1 MQKYEKLLLS
11 ELRIALYDNTEE
23 FSLTHERLAKAVT
36 LNENLLSLGYTLNA
50 KDIILLAQS
59 LSLDTFYHSLLF
71 LMDEIPAKPMYPDFP
86 TQVMEIDEA
95 TYRMHQLVHYFSTYG
110 VESLFPVEV
119 AKGWLPNVKESIKT
133 REDDKLLEAK
143 VLELIPQTNQYQ
155 TPFFRILSKRE
166 RMTIPEKEIISMA
179 CIHIPEHILK
189 DTSIQFKENLL
200 ELSWVFFETM
210 KKEQFIKAMSSI
222 CQHTGDVLRVISYV
236 YKRNHYHFTKSNKK
250 MFVRVLESFPISDF
264 KVNIMISNKKRE
276 ETLFALQALDYQEYS
291 RSRKHNQAVKSLRQK
306 ELHSWY
312 SKVHD
317 LLSIK
322 DENAVSFIGQ
332 HPGTLLR
339 MVSWLVRLG
348 YSSEKIQMEL
358 IQHVESLSMQT
369 LVSILTHFGQEFEGE
384 KEEEARDVYHICL
397 AVFEAKAT
405 TLKTALTG
413 RSVYLEMNNIS
424 LENSLIE
431 TNSKSQEGGYIR
443 SGLALKIPDAVKRLR
458 FFVYWND
465 KRRVDIDLH
474 AFARNLEGE
483 DIHIGWNSHYKKEG
497 IVMSGD
503 ITHSNAAEYIDVDL
517 ENQSLDFVNA
527 SINIFSGYD
536 NFKDIDE
543 CFVGMLAVNQLGEDV
558 KLYNKKNCFFSHH
571 LKGVGRAMNYGYIDV
586 KRRILIFNGSQDEGT
601 GKKKVSQFTLQTY
614 LEALLTGQG
623 CILVNNKEEAE
634 VILTL
639 EKAKEAK
646 EVSLLDNNFFME
658 A

>member
-1 MQKYEKLLLS
+1 
-11 ELRIALYDNTEE
+11 
-23 FSLTHERLAKAVT
+23 
-36 LNENLLSLGYTLNA
+36 
-50 KDIILLAQS
+50 
-59 LSLDTFYHSLLF
+59 
-71 LMDEIPAKPMYPDFP
+71 
-86 TQVMEIDEA
+86 
-95 TYRMHQLVHYFSTYG
+95 
-110 VESLFPVEV
+110 
-119 AKGWLPNVKESIKT
+119 
-133 REDDKLLEAK
+133 
-143 VLELIPQTNQYQ
+143 
-155 TPFFRILSKRE
+155 
-166 RMTIPEKEIISMA
+166 
-179 CIHIPEHILK
+179 
-189 DTSIQFKENLL
+189 
-200 ELSWVFFETM
+200 
-210 KKEQFIKAMSSI
+210 
-222 CQHTGDVLRVISYV
+222 
-236 YKRNHYHFTKSNKK
+236 
-250 MFVRVLESFPISDF
+250 
-264 KVNIMISNKKRE
+264 
-276 ETLFALQALDYQEYS
+276 
-291 RSRKHNQAVKSLRQK
+291 
-306 ELHSWY
+306 
-312 SKVHD
+312 
-317 LLSIK
+317 
-322 DENAVSFIGQ
+322 
-332 HPGTLLR
+332 

-348 YSSEKIQMEL
+348 YSPEKIQMEL

-527 SINIFSGYD
+527 SIDIFSGYD

-601 GKKKVSQFTLQTY
+601 GKKKESQFTLQTY
-614 LEALLTGQG
+614 LEALLIGQG

-639 EKAKEAK
+639 EKAKEVK